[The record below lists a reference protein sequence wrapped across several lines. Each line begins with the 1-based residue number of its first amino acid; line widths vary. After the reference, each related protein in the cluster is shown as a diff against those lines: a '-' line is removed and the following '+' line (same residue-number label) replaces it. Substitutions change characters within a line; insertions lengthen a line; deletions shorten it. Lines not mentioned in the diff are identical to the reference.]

1 MDDPT
6 EYKVAYLAVVSHPA
20 GETVA
25 HLIDEFLQ
33 RRLAQRLWFA
43 WFRSGHFGLHFGYVV
58 AKLPRSVPPHPF
70 RGSHRLWVLW
80 VTSPAHARNIA
91 HSSRR
96 SRSSATRTLHCFPF
110 QNVVERFG
118 QQAVQGIPDK
128 PDDRALAERFSFP
141 CLVLQ
146 RRVKSAVQLPKG
158 LRATLGDLLRSPD
171 SAQNCRTGICWCQ
184 PEPKVRAIIVDGM
197 RETAR
202 RSHLEVWTLRWGG
215 DSDYVG

>member
-6 EYKVAYLAVVSHPA
+6 ECKVAYLAVVSHPA

-91 HSSRR
+91 HSSRW
-96 SRSSATRTLHCFPF
+96 SRSSATRTLHCFSF

-128 PDDRALAERFSFP
+128 PDDRALAERLSLP
-141 CLVLQ
+141 YLVLQ

-158 LRATLGDLLRSPD
+158 LRARSAICSAFPD
-171 SAQNCRTGICWCQ
+171 SATIV
-184 PEPKVRAIIVDGM
+184 VRLFA
-197 RETAR
+197 EAHTALAQIKAER
-202 RSHLEVWTLRWGG
+202 RL
-215 DSDYVG
+215 